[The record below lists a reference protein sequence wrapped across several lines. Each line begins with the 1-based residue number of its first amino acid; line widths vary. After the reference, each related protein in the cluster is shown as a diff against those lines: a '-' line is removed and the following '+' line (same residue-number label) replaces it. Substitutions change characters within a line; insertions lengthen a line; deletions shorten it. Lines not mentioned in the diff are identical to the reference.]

1 MEAMVVDVKTFKES
15 FELNEEK
22 MRRERMLDAVRK
34 KFLMVAKDKE
44 VKLSD
49 VAVDK
54 LVDIIDQPEIRS
66 IGVVLTKK
74 VFGDGTED
82 FEDDG
87 LIVRYRIEKSCVSW
101 GYDYVIYLQFI
112 RKDKL
117 IEEQRERFHNYMENR
132 HLPLSDIIVE
142 KVNLFE
148 EVDFHIFNRAAPF
161 VIAIKDIF
169 TDGEFI
175 GQDVKCGD
183 KIQFVPNRPI
193 GFVKDNEVYLSV
205 PDWRYER
212 TDWKFVHYN

>member
-117 IEEQRERFHNYMENR
+117 MEEQRERFHNYMENR
-132 HLPLSDIIVE
+132 HLPLSDIIAE

-148 EVDFHIFNRAAPF
+148 EVNFHIFNRAAPF